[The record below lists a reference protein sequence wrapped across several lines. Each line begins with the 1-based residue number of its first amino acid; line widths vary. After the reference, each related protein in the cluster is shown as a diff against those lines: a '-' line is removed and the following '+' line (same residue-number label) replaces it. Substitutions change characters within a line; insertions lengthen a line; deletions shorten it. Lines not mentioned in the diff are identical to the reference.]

1 MKIDI
6 FAHIMPPEYVR
17 HVLPATSRATR
28 AFAGTTPTLSDLGAR
43 FEVMDRFPDVE
54 QVLTLAGPVE
64 PAGSLSSADVARIT
78 NDGLAGLVAAHPHRF
93 AGAVASLP
101 LDDMDAALA
110 EAERALGEL
119 GLQGVEVFT
128 PCHGKPLDDPSLF
141 ALYEFM
147 EKVDLPIWIHPR
159 RELKPDYD
167 TEERSKYRVFGMWGW
182 PYETTV
188 AMTRLVFGG
197 VLERFPGLKFI
208 THHCGGM
215 VPYFEQRIVTWYE
228 YMEGRLGAKYS
239 ENLSRPLLDYFRM
252 FYNDT
257 AVNGSTAA
265 LQCGVSFFGA
275 DRVLFGTDMPF
286 DNELGAASIRETT
299 RSVEELDVPDADR
312 EKIFV
317 GNARRLLRLGS

>member
-1 MKIDI
+1 MKIDV
-6 FAHIMPPEYVR
+6 FTHIMPPAYVKR
-17 HVLPATSRATR
+17 VLPGTSKATQ
-28 AFAGTTPTLSDLGAR
+28 AFAKTTPTLSDLAVR
-43 FEVMDRFPDVE
+43 FELMDRFPDVA

-64 PAGSLSSADVARIT
+64 PAGKLTSADVARIT
-78 NDGLAGLVAAHPHRF
+78 NDGLAELVALYPERF

-101 LDDMDAALA
+101 LDDIDAALA
-110 EAERALGEL
+110 EAERALGGL

-128 PCHGKPLDDPSLF
+128 PCHGKPLDDRGLFSLYKMMVE
-141 ALYEFM
+141 A
-147 EKVDLPIWIHPR
+147 DLPIWIHPR

-167 TEERSKYRVFGMWGW
+167 TEERSRYRVFGMWGW

-228 YMEGRLGAKYS
+228 YMEGRLGARYTES
-239 ENLSRPLLDYFRM
+239 LSRPLLDYFRM

-257 AVNGSTAA
+257 AVNGSTPA

-299 RSVEELDVPDADR
+299 RSVEELDVSAVDR
-312 EKIFV
+312 EKIFA
-317 GNARRLLRLGS
+317 GNARRLLRLGE